1 MGRRRMP
8 RTLAKMT
15 AAPSDRVQPAGLDI
29 ARRLRDVVAL
39 DPSAPALQFE
49 GSWRSWS
56 FYASGM
62 RALDDAL
69 APSGWGPG
77 SMVGVVIRNRP
88 EIARAA
94 LAVLGTERCL
104 VTLSS
109 VVPPATLAEELV
121 RLALPVVVATEQ
133 DWTPQLREAVA
144 TAGSLG
150 LRIGDDEQPVEV
162 VVPAGV
168 RRGDAPT
175 TRPGVAVQMLTSG
188 TTGTPKRV
196 DLRYDAIG
204 YELVSTSKYSAT
216 ADLSSPSLA
225 KGVAIIWNP
234 MVHTGGLRGLITN
247 TVAGRRI
254 SLLERFSVANWAALV
269 AEHRPRA
276 ISLVPTAI
284 RMVLDANLPREALD
298 GVVALFA
305 GTAPLTPELKDEWE
319 QHFGIPALV
328 IYGATEFGGVA
339 GWTIADWRKFGTG
352 KRGSVG
358 RANEGVEI
366 RIVDQESGAP
376 LANGESGL
384 LETRSVQFGQEGWI
398 RTTDLARMD
407 DDGFLWIEGR
417 VDDVLIR
424 GGFKVATNAVAATL
438 CLHPAVVDACVIA
451 VPDERLG
458 QVPVA
463 GVEVREGSTLTSEE
477 LAEWAHTQL
486 TPYQVPVKFLIVDKL
501 PRTPSMKVSQPGL
514 RALLAEA
521 G

>member
-1 MGRRRMP
+1 MP

-15 AAPSDRVQPAGLDI
+15 VAPSDRVPPQGLDI
-29 ARRLRDVVAL
+29 AGRLRDVVAL
-39 DPSAPALQFE
+39 DPSSPALQFE
-49 GSWRSWS
+49 GSWRPWS
-56 FYASGM
+56 FFASGM

-69 APSGWGPG
+69 ASFGWGSG
-77 SMVGVVIRNRP
+77 SMIGVVIRNRP
-88 EIARAA
+88 EIARAVIG
-94 LAVLGTERCL
+94 VLGTERCL

-109 VVPPATLAEELV
+109 VVPSATLAEELV
-121 RLALPVVVATEQ
+121 RLALPVVVATDQ

-144 TAGSLG
+144 AAGSLG
-150 LRIGDDEQPVEV
+150 LRLGDDEQPAEV
-162 VVPAGV
+162 IVAAGV
-168 RRGDAPT
+168 RRSDAPT
-175 TRPGVAVQMLTSG
+175 SRPGVAVQMLTSG

-196 DLRYDAIG
+196 DMHYDALG

-216 ADLSSPSLA
+216 ADLSVPSLA
-225 KGVAIIWNP
+225 SGVAIIWNP

-247 TVAGRRI
+247 MVAGRRV
-254 SLLERFSVANWAALV
+254 SLLERFSVASWAALV

-305 GTAPLTPELKDEWE
+305 GTAPLAPELKDEWE

-339 GWTIADWRKFGTG
+339 GWTIGDWRKFGTG

-358 RANEGVEI
+358 RANAGVEI
-366 RIVDQESGAP
+366 RVVDQQSGAP
-376 LANGESGL
+376 LANGETGL
-384 LETRSVQFGQEGWI
+384 LETRSVQFGQDGWI
-398 RTTDLARMD
+398 RTTDLAHMD
-407 DDGFLWIEGR
+407 DDGFLWIAGR

-438 CLHPAVVDACVIA
+438 CRHPAVADACVIA

-463 GVEVREGSTLTSEE
+463 GVELRDGATLTSDE
-477 LAEWAHTQL
+477 LAAWAHTQL
-486 TPYQVPVKFLIVDKL
+486 TAYQVPVKFLIVDQL
-501 PRTPSMKVSQPGL
+501 PRTPSMKISQPGV
-514 RALLAEA
+514 RALLDAA